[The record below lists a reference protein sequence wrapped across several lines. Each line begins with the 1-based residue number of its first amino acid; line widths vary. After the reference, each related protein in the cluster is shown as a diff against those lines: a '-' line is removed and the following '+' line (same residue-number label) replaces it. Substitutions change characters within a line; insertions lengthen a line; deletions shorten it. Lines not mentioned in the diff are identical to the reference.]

1 MVLYLIALLAAAT
14 IADSTAPQPN
24 HGQPQL
30 VSTTDGRVKRQM
42 AEGGKHQSY
51 ETLGSSSGRYY
62 KTGCKL
68 SVRA

>member
-14 IADSTAPQPN
+14 IADSAAPQPN

-42 AEGGKHQSY
+42 AEGGKAPI
-51 ETLGSSSGRYY
+51 
-62 KTGCKL
+62 
-68 SVRA
+68 V